1 MNSQLKRGTLEL
13 CVLSILA
20 KRDCYGYE
28 LVNAISESMHI
39 TEGTIYPLLKRIKDD
54 GSITS
59 YLVESSEGPPRKY
72 YSITDSGRAKKA
84 EMQNQWVSFYKSI
97 NKILEITD
105 TGKE

>member
-20 KRDCYGYE
+20 RRDCYGYE

-39 TEGTIYPLLKRIKDD
+39 TEGTIYPLLKRLKDD

-72 YSITDSGRAKKA
+72 YSITDSGREKKS
-84 EMQNQWVSFYKSI
+84 ELESQWIAFYKSI
-97 NKILEITD
+97 NRILEIT
-105 TGKE
+105 EE

>member
-20 KRDCYGYE
+20 RRDCYGYE

-39 TEGTIYPLLKRIKDD
+39 TEGTIYPLLKRLKDD

-72 YSITDSGRAKKA
+72 YSITDSGREKKNTLEA
-84 EMQNQWVSFYKSI
+84 QWIAFYKSI
-97 NKILEITD
+97 NRILEITE
-105 TGKE
+105 K

>member
-20 KRDCYGYE
+20 RRDCYGYE

-39 TEGTIYPLLKRIKDD
+39 TEGTIYPLLKRLKDD

-72 YSITDSGRAKKA
+72 YSITDSGREKKN
-84 EMQNQWVSFYKSI
+84 ELESQWIAFYKSI
-97 NKILEITD
+97 NRILEIT
-105 TGKE
+105 EE